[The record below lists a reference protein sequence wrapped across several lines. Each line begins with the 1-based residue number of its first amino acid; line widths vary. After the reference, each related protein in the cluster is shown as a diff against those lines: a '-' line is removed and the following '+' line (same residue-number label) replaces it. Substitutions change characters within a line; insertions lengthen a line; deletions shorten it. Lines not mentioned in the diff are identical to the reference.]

1 MSASTLKVGIMKNS
15 SPRPFSIRAASFGLA
30 GVLGASL
37 LATLVPAQ
45 VVTAAA
51 PAGEYIVTFD
61 SASNLSSKLRK
72 EMQLGNAIT
81 DIFTSAADGF
91 VATLDSSDVARLRK
105 DSDVASIELNK
116 VIRLVDDTPV
126 TSASAVAGGRYIV
139 RLKSTASFS
148 TAASIASEVG
158 ATNVTSFRNVFTG
171 FAADLSAA
179 AVAELTANS
188 SVESIELDSVV
199 SISADQANPTWGLD
213 RVDQRNLPLNNM
225 YSYANVGTGVTAY
238 VVDTGIRATHSEFIG
253 RIATGFTSISDGRGT
268 TDCHG
273 HGTHV
278 AGTVGG
284 TTFGVAKSVTLVP
297 VRVMSCRGSGST
309 SGVIAGIDWIIGD
322 HQTGVPA
329 VANMSLGG
337 SSSAAL
343 NAAVARGITDGVVF
357 VVAAGNNNTNAC
369 RYSPASAAG
378 AVTVGATGTTDARSS
393 FSNYGSC
400 LDIFAPGQGITSSS
414 IGSDTARATFSGT
427 SMASPHVA
435 GVAALLLAETPT
447 ATVESISQALVLN
460 STAGVVGNAGSL
472 SPNNLLYSGSLVAA
486 PVVVPSAPRS
496 LVGEARDASV
506 ALSWFAPSTNG
517 GANISDYVVE
527 FSADGIAWT
536 VFDDG
541 VSANLSTTVTALT
554 NNTSYQFRVKAVNTA
569 GTGEASNVVSARPF
583 ALGANDPF
591 AGGIA
596 LAGNAGAVVDSTL
609 LATRETGEP
618 THGGIGGAAS
628 IWYRFTAPGDGV
640 LSVTTQGSNF
650 DTLLGVY
657 SGSALNALTVL
668 GVNDDAPKLGVLWSK
683 VEGNVVAG
691 TEYSIAIDGWNAR
704 KGAVKLNWS
713 FVASALP
720 IGPSVPTAPLALA
733 AVPTN
738 NAVALT
744 WNVPS
749 SDGGAA
755 VTDYVVEYAIANT
768 TTWLTFADGTSAA
781 TAATVNGLN
790 NDVLHYF
797 RVRAVNT
804 AGNSAASSVVSS
816 TPFQALTNDA
826 FAAAEVVVGDT
837 GTASGST
844 ALATRETGE
853 PTHGGVGGAASIWY
867 RWVAPNNGV
876 LTVTTQGSSFDTLLG
891 VYSGSTM
898 GNLRVLGMN
907 DDAPNSSVLW
917 SKVVGNVVEGTEY
930 KIAIDG
936 WNGRRGAATLNWSFV
951 AALPPAL
958 PSAPRNA
965 SASSANGALVV
976 SWAAPLSD
984 GNSPITMFK
993 ATAAPGGSTC
1003 TASTQLGCVIA
1014 GLTNGTSYT
1023 VTVVATNAV
1032 GDSPASAPSS
1042 AVAPAVPTTT
1052 PVTAAS
1058 WGLDRIDQRALPLD
1072 GNVTRRQTGL
1082 GVTTYIIDTGV
1093 YAGHSEFLGRMST
1106 GFTAVSDGN
1115 GTNDCQGHG
1124 THVAGTVAG
1133 STFGVAPQATIVPV
1147 RVLDCSGSGS
1157 TSGVIAGIDWMIAH
1171 HTAGTPAVA
1180 NLSLGGSYSPAMNA
1194 AVARAV
1200 ADGIVMAVAAGNENA
1215 DACGVSPASEPSA
1228 MTVGATE
1235 ASDARA
1241 YYSNYGSCVDI
1252 FAPGSAIVSAATSS
1266 PTASRSLSGTS
1277 MATPHVAGAAALLLE
1292 VSPSL
1297 TPAAVA
1303 SALSL
1308 NATQN
1313 VVTDT
1318 VGSVNLL
1325 LFTGAANAAGSG
1337 GAGVE
1342 VPPTTVPVP
1351 TTVPIPTTVPVPTTV
1366 PAPVVTTP
1374 TTLVPVRNAT
1384 PANAEGDTLSVNAAP
1399 KVSVV
1404 SRTVDKVTLRISGK
1418 GKVDVYRNG
1427 KYLLTTTKKLVTL
1440 KMKQITKSSFTVKAF
1455 RAR

>member
-1 MSASTLKVGIMKNS
+1 MSASTLKEGTMKNS
-15 SPRPFSIRAASFGLA
+15 SPRPYFSRVASFGLA

-37 LATLVPAQ
+37 LVTLVPSQ
-45 VVTAAA
+45 VVSAAA
-51 PAGEYIVTFD
+51 PAGEYIVTFE
-61 SASNLSSKLRK
+61 SASNLGSKVRK
-72 EMQLGNAIT
+72 EMQMGNAVT

-91 VATLDSSDVARLRK
+91 VATLDSADVARLRK
-105 DSDVASIELNK
+105 DSEVSSIELNK
-116 VIRLVDDTPV
+116 VIRLVDDTPAV
-126 TSASAVAGGRYIV
+126 DTSAVAGGRYIV

-148 TAASIASEVG
+148 VAASIASEVG

-179 AVAELTANS
+179 AVAELTSNS

-199 SISADQANPTWGLD
+199 SISADQADPTWGLD
-213 RVDQRNLPLNNM
+213 RIDQRNLPLNNT
-225 YSYANVGTGVTAY
+225 YSYANSGTGVTAY
-238 VVDTGIRATHSEFIG
+238 VVDTGILATHSEFSG
-253 RIATGFTSISDGRGT
+253 RIAAGFTSISDGRGT

-284 TTFGVAKSVTLVP
+284 TTYGVAKSVTLVP
-297 VRVMSCRGSGST
+297 VRVMSCAGSGST

-337 SSSAAL
+337 SSSTAL
-343 NAAVARGITDGVVF
+343 NAAVARGMTDGVVF
-357 VVAAGNNNTNAC
+357 VVAAGNNNANAC
-369 RYSPASAAG
+369 RFSPASAPG
-378 AVTVGATGTTDARSS
+378 AVTVGATGTTDVRSS

-400 LDIFAPGQGITSSS
+400 LDIFAPGQGITSST
-414 IGSDTARATFSGT
+414 IGSDTALATWSGT

-435 GVAALLLAETPT
+435 GVAALLLAATPT
-447 ATVESISQALVLN
+447 ATVESISQSLVLN
-460 STAGVVGNAGSL
+460 ATSGLVGNAGTL
-472 SPNNLLYSGSLVAA
+472 SPNKLLYSGSLESA
-486 PVVVPSAPRS
+486 PIVVPSAPRTLS
-496 LVGEARDASV
+496 AEARNASV
-506 ALSWFAPSTNG
+506 GLAWIAPSTNG
-517 GANISDYVVE
+517 GANISDYIVE
-527 FSADGIAWT
+527 YSLDGVAWM

-541 VSANLSTTVTALT
+541 VSANLSTTVTSLT
-554 NNTSYQFRVKAVNTA
+554 NNTSYQFRVKAANTA
-569 GTGEASNVVSARPF
+569 GTGEASNTVSARPF

-591 AGGIA
+591 VGGIA
-596 LAGNAGAVVDSTL
+596 LIGNAGAVVDSTL
-609 LATRETGEP
+609 LATREVGEP
-618 THGGIGGAAS
+618 AHGGIGGAAS
-628 IWYRFTAPGDGV
+628 IWYRFTAPGNGV

-657 SGSALNALTVL
+657 SGSALDALTVL

-691 TEYSIAIDGWNAR
+691 TEYSIAVDGWNAR

-713 FVASALP
+713 FVASTLP
-720 IGPSVPTAPLALA
+720 IGPSVPSAPLALA
-733 AVPTN
+733 AVPAN

-749 SDGGAA
+749 SDGGAD

-768 TTWLTFADGTSAA
+768 TTWLIFADGTSTA
-781 TAATVNGLN
+781 TAATVTGLN

-804 AGNSAASSVVSS
+804 AGNSETSTVVSS

-826 FAAAEVVVGDT
+826 FAAAEVVVGNT

-853 PTHGGVGGAASIWY
+853 PTHGGIGGAASIWY

-876 LTVTTQGSSFDTLLG
+876 LSVTTEGSNFDTLLG
-891 VYSGSTM
+891 VYSGTSVSSL
-898 GNLRVLGMN
+898 NVLGMN
-907 DDAPNSSVLW
+907 DDVPNSSALW

-936 WNGRRGAATLNWSFV
+936 WNGRRGNVALNWSFV

-958 PSAPRNA
+958 PGAPRNA
-965 SASSANGALVV
+965 SATSANGALVV
-976 SWAAPLSD
+976 SWAAPISD
-984 GNSPITMFK
+984 GNSPITMYK
-993 ATAAPGGSTC
+993 AAATPGGNTC

-1032 GDSPASAPSS
+1032 GDSAASAPSA

-1072 GNVTRRQTGL
+1072 GRVTRRQTGL

-1093 YAGHSEFLGRMST
+1093 YAGHSEFIGRMAT

-1115 GTNDCQGHG
+1115 GTDDCQGHG

-1133 STFGVAPQATIVPV
+1133 SSFGVAPQATIVPV

-1157 TSGVIAGIDWMIAH
+1157 TAGVIAGIDWMIAH

-1292 VSPSL
+1292 VTPTL

-1303 SALSL
+1303 SAMSL

-1313 VVTDT
+1313 VVTDP

-1325 LFTGAANAAGSG
+1325 LFTGVANAAGSG
-1337 GAGVE
+1337 GAEVE
-1342 VPPTTVPVP
+1342 VPPTTVPVETPP
-1351 TTVPIPTTVPVPTTV
+1351 TTVPTPTTA

-1374 TTLVPVRNAT
+1374 TSLVPVRNAV
-1384 PANAEGDTLSVNAAP
+1384 PANAEGALSVNAAP